1 MNHEPA
7 LQKNMLMY
15 YMLPTKLLI
24 QNYIWNSLKYLL
36 IFIKNSKWHENSV
49 KEILN
54 FNASMNSSQYL
65 ECLIEIYEY
74 AD

>member
-1 MNHEPA
+1 MNHEPT

-36 IFIKNSKWHENSV
+36 IFIKNSKWRENSV